1 MAFSLHRLPLKKIP
15 GILLYLQHPRHYTQK
30 KLESHVKLQFLTLL
44 NLKPT
49 FAKYF
54 DCATRKITA
63 NVRERNRREA
73 ENFCISLFFFLYFIF
88 IFCLIPILYFLWLTW
103 RARFSKRRRNSLRL
117 TFVLS
122 GEARINIRGLGGWL
136 PAEPG
141 QSFTALVYNVDW
153 QQDPKLQTPKV
164 HSFLLFFCW
173 YLLNSWFTVF
183 FAGAKLP
190 SLAAVL
196 TCGAVCW
203 KHEILMFEYDSERQ
217 LFRINCLKKLRVFC
231 RWMMWFHLAYGYHSS

>member
-1 MAFSLHRLPLKKIP
+1 MTFSLVAFSLHRLPLKKIP

-30 KLESHVKLQFLTLL
+30 KPGSHVKLQFLTLL

-73 ENFCISLFFFLYFIF
+73 EHFFLLSFFF

-164 HSFLLFFCW
+164 HFFLLFF
-173 YLLNSWFTVF
+173 LLVFVKFVIHSFLCGSKITFISSRFNLWCCLLKTRNIDVWIWFWK
-183 FAGAKLP
+183 AAIPDKLP
-190 SLAAVL
+190 EEIASVLPLNVVVSFSLRL
-196 TCGAVCW
+196 P
-203 KHEILMFEYDSERQ
+203 
-217 LFRINCLKKLRVFC
+217 
-231 RWMMWFHLAYGYHSS
+231 